1 MPPNDW
7 FFGGVGMTTVT
18 EANIR
23 LAAIL
28 AEAEKLHTTL
38 GVAIL
43 QENNL
48 VPESIETGMAAQALA
63 TGSIGKDVA
72 GWKVAINGERA
83 VAAPLLDLYHADQ
96 GAAGIVTKPGAKA
109 IELEICFVLGDDIEP
124 PAEGTRYSREDV
136 LSKIAS
142 IHMGAE
148 MVSYR
153 LIEESRSPFPLH
165 LADRLGNHSFIL
177 GPKIDKALMDQ
188 TASQDASL
196 PKLKLESD
204 GKVLFDAAPKHPQ
217 NDPLGPL
224 LAYANAPLDHLG
236 GLRRGQVVTT
246 GSLCGLVRLDGEKS
260 LQATWGDVAKM
271 DITLPA

>member
-1 MPPNDW
+1 
-7 FFGGVGMTTVT
+7 MTTVT

-48 VPESIETGMAAQALA
+48 VPDSIETGMAAQALA
-63 TGSIGKDVA
+63 AGSIGKDIA
-72 GWKVAINGERA
+72 GWKIGINGERT
-83 VAAPLLDLYHADQ
+83 VAAPLLDLYHAE
-96 GAAGIVTKPGAKA
+96 AGTAGVVTKPGAKA
-109 IELEICFVLGDDIEP
+109 IELEICFVLGDDI
-124 PAEGTRYSREDV
+124 PAPAAGETYSRDDV
-136 LSKIAS
+136 LAKIAS

-153 LIEESRSPFPLH
+153 LIEEGKAPFPLH
-165 LADRLGNHSFIL
+165 LADRLGNHSFVL

-196 PKLKLESD
+196 PKLRLESD

-217 NDPLGPL
+217 KDPLGPL
-224 LAYANAPLDHLG
+224 VAYANAPLDHLG
-236 GLRRGQVVTT
+236 GLQRGQVVTT
-246 GSLCGLVRLDGEKS
+246 GSVCGLVRLDGEKT
-260 LQATWGDVAKM
+260 LHAVWGDVAAM
-271 DITLPA
+271 DIVLPA

>member
-1 MPPNDW
+1 
-7 FFGGVGMTTVT
+7 MTTIT

-23 LAAIL
+23 LGAIL

-48 VPESIETGMAAQALA
+48 VPDSIEIAMAAQALA
-63 TGSIGKDVA
+63 VGSIGKDVA
-72 GWKVAINGERA
+72 GWKVAMNGERA
-83 VAAPLLDLYHADQ
+83 VAAPLLDLYHANE
-96 GAAGIVTKPGAKA
+96 GVAGTVTKPGAMA
-109 IELEICFVLGDDIEP
+109 IELEICFVLGDDIAA
-124 PAEGTRYSREDV
+124 PAAGESYSRDDIT
-136 LSKIAS
+136 SKIVS

-153 LIEESRSPFPLH
+153 LIEESRAPFPLH
-165 LADRLGNHSFIL
+165 LTDRLGNHSFVL

-196 PKLKLESD
+196 PRLRLESD

-217 NDPLGPL
+217 NDPLAPL

-246 GSLCGLVRLDGEKS
+246 GSLCGLIRLDGEKTLHAS
-260 LQATWGDVAKM
+260 WGDGAEM